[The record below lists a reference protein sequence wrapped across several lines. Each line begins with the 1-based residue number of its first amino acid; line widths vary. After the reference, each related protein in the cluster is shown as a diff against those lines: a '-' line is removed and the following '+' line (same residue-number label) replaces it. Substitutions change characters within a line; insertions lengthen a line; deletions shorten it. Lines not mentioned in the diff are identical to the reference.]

1 MPATLLYKG
10 VRIQLQITIEDARSE
25 EEALDELTRVSQVMV
40 ACKYV

>member
-1 MPATLLYKG
+1 MLLYKR
-10 VRIQLQITIEDARSE
+10 VSTQLQITLEDASSE